1 MQVPRAGLHDWR
13 RHVVEVRLLMP
24 ADAEQWWQLR
34 LEALE
39 REPRAFGAS
48 PEEHR
53 RRTIDDT
60 RARLSP
66 TDDAFVLG
74 AFVDGRLCGT
84 VGLYREQGI
93 KTRHKAMIWTMYVD
107 PACRGRG
114 IGRQLME
121 ALIVRART
129 IPGIEQIGLAVSL
142 TQPAARTLYSSLG
155 FQLWGLEHGALKV
168 GDDYIDEQHMVLV
181 LGRSSV
187 GSRRF

>member
-1 MQVPRAGLHDWR
+1 MHVPRGGRHDSR
-13 RHVVEVRLLMP
+13 IAEIRLLMP

-53 RRTIDDT
+53 QRTIDDT
-60 RARLSP
+60 RTRLNP
-66 TDDAFVLG
+66 TNDAFVLG

-84 VGLYREQGI
+84 VGFYSEQAI
-93 KTRHKAMIWTMYVD
+93 KTRHKAMVWTMYVD

-121 ALIVRART
+121 ALIARARA
-129 IPGIEQIGLAVSL
+129 IVGVEQIGLAVSL
-142 TQPAARTLYSSLG
+142 AQPAARTLYASLG
-155 FQLWGLEHGALKV
+155 FQLWGLEHGALKI
-168 GDDYIDEQHMVLV
+168 GDDYIDEQHMVLA
-181 LGRSSV
+181 LRGSSV
-187 GSRRF
+187 GSRRP